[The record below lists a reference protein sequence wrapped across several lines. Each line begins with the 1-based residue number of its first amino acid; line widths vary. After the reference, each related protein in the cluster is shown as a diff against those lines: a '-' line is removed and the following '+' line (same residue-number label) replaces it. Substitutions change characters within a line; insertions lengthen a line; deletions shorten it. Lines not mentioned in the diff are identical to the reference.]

1 MAPVIGRLN
10 ARLGPSAPAWTA
22 FLVSLV
28 LSAIAVGGS
37 SVLNRDG
44 MLYVDAAHTFL
55 ADGYP
60 ALLGSFDWPL
70 LPMLIAGLGKLT
82 GIDLETAGQVVNG
95 LFLAGACALM
105 VDLARR
111 HPQGDASLAWAT
123 CLVVLAMPGYNGYRD
138 QLLREYGYWFF
149 AMLAFWLALRW
160 ERAGCGWRDALFCQ
174 LALVAAMLFRLEAV
188 VFFLALM
195 AWQATAA
202 PAGERIRRVAA
213 VAALPLLTLV
223 LLVLLD
229 GAGLI
234 DWPARVLRYLNAANL
249 LGAHN
254 WSEHAA
260 RLVSAGILPEYSRK
274 EAGYILFFGMLSLIP
289 IKFIKMLGAF
299 LVPFAYPAFV
309 GAGQALVRRWALL
322 AWAFLA
328 HVLALMLFAADLLF
342 LSSRYVS
349 MLTLLVVP
357 MVATGLLML
366 LRRWPRWR
374 WAIIGTGLVTML
386 ANVVSLAPGQTHLS
400 AAGAWLA
407 THSPDSAQV
416 YVEDPRVA
424 YYAGWG
430 FAGRKRQVLD
440 RQALAQAAAKAEFSM
455 LALSD
460 SQRMPWVDAWLAAS
474 GLQAIGRFDNG
485 AGEAVVIV
493 RVPPPMPAPAQA
505 PVSASESPER
515 GHLMGNSAE

>member
-1 MAPVIGRLN
+1 MAPVIGWPNR
-10 ARLGPSAPAWTA
+10 RLGASAPAWTA
-22 FLVSLV
+22 FLASLV
-28 LSAIAVGGS
+28 LSSVAVGGS

-44 MLYVDAAHTFL
+44 MLYVDAARAFL

-70 LPMLIAGLGKLT
+70 LPMLIAGLGSLA
-82 GIDLETAGQVVNG
+82 GIDLETAGHVIDG

-105 VDLARR
+105 VDLAR
-111 HPQGDASLAWAT
+111 HHQQNDASLAWAT

-149 AMLAFWLALRW
+149 SMLAFWLALRW
-160 ERAGCGWRDALFCQ
+160 GRAGRGWRDALPCQ

-188 VFFLALM
+188 VFFLALI
-195 AWQATAA
+195 AWQVASA
-202 PAGERIRRVAA
+202 PAGERVRRMAM
-213 VAALPLLTLV
+213 VAALPLLTIS
-223 LLVLLD
+223 LLVLLG
-229 GAGLI
+229 GAGFI
-234 DWPARVLRYLNAANL
+234 DWPARVLRYLDAANL
-249 LGAHN
+249 LGAHK

-260 RLVSAGILPEYSRK
+260 RLVSAGILPEYSRE

-309 GAGQALVRRWALL
+309 GAGRALVGHWALL

-328 HVLALMLFAADLLF
+328 HVLALMLFASDLLF

-349 MLTLLVVP
+349 MLTFLAVP
-357 MVATGLLML
+357 VVATGLLML

-374 WAIIGTGLVTML
+374 WAIVGIALVTML
-386 ANVVSLAPGQTHLS
+386 ANVVSLAPGRAHLS
-400 AAGAWLA
+400 AAGAWLT
-407 THSPDSAQV
+407 THSSDSARV
-416 YVEDPRVA
+416 YVDDPRVA

-440 RQALAQAAAKAEFSM
+440 HQALEQAVATGKFSM

-460 SQRMPWVDAWLAAS
+460 SRRMPWVGAWLTAS
-474 GLQAIGRFDNG
+474 GLQTVSRFDNG
-485 AGEAVVIV
+485 AGESVVIV
-493 RVPPPMPAPAQA
+493 RVPPMPAFAQPPAL
-505 PVSASESPER
+505 ASESPER
-515 GHLMGNSAE
+515 DLMGNSVE